1 MPCQT
6 EAPVLEVVKIKRNK
20 ELKRA
25 SEVKNFV
32 ATKPKKAET
41 ISKKC

>member
-1 MPCQT
+1 MSCQT
-6 EAPVLEVVKIKRNK
+6 ETPVLEVIKTKRNK

-32 ATKPKKAET
+32 TTKPEKA
-41 ISKKC
+41 